1 MKTTG
6 NPVVDKSKRFAIASV
21 RLYQKLTTENRVFIL
36 SKQFVRCATSIGA
49 NVHEAIRAQSKAD
62 FAAKIAIALKEAQE
76 TEYWL
81 DLLHDTG
88 YISDSTF
95 VSANG
100 KNQEL
105 LRLLMSISKSAAPR
119 SNAQRAM
126 RNAQFP
132 DDIDN

>member
-1 MKTTG
+1 MIAGKK
-6 NPVVDKSKRFAIASV
+6 NPVAEKSMAFAVKIVS
-21 RLYQKLTTENRVFIL
+21 LYRTLAEVKNERIMARQVLR
-36 SKQFVRCATSIGA
+36 SGTSIGA
-49 NVHEAIRAQSKAD
+49 NIREANSAQSKAD

-119 SNAQRAM
+119 SNAQ
-126 RNAQFP
+126 
-132 DDIDN
+132 